1 MKPARWVLAAAL
13 ATGLHAQAVRPWRGW
28 DRYQVIMW
36 SAGEFPGPSTFPI
49 WIQRLKELG
58 FTAEQCPASD
68 DSRLWPDRGFG
79 FYVDSMIPELGFH
92 SARAALYK
100 SDWQG
105 YTTTRDKRFLSRN
118 PSFEDPA
125 FWVQAKQRVQ
135 SIVSRHAANKPLLY
149 NLRDEPSLGS
159 FTSPMDY
166 SFSPSTLGAFRQ
178 WLQAQYG
185 TLAGLNREWE
195 TSFARWDDVTPLTTF
210 EIKDRERLQLSR
222 NQRENYAPWADHRAF
237 MDISFTGAIDRL
249 RSLVHQFD
257 PDTPVG
263 IAGSQM
269 PSAWGGYDLWRL
281 SRAVDWLEPYDVG
294 GSRKILASFLP
305 PGAPMLATVFGSD
318 IARIRRQLW
327 RLALYQDRGAIVWDD
342 ADSRCIRKDVPAMP
356 VTPRGMDLAPLFA
369 ELKTVAPKLFV
380 LRPERDRIA
389 IHYSQ
394 ASIRAHWM
402 LDSREDG
409 DTWYRRLASYEQ
421 THSGLARVRDSFAR
435 ILEDLGLDYDFV
447 SYEQVENDAL
457 IQQGYKVLILPQSI
471 AMSARECRRIEAFVR
486 AGGTVIADNLTAA
499 MDEHCRRLATGQLD
513 DLFGIRGSV
522 TLWRKSGEAG
532 AVPPAVPSAS
542 RLQGFDPDVKA
553 GSATAR
559 AATSRGAPVLIEN
572 RTGKGRTIYLN
583 LDMHDYG
590 KLRLTPPQGE
600 NYTELFGRLLRES
613 GVQAAI
619 QVQTA
624 SGRQTLPGVR
634 VWRYSNGDVHYVA
647 LMRNPEFDSE
657 LGKDSAVVNKALE
670 QPVRIHVF
678 LPARSRLRDLRT
690 GRDFGVTAELDA
702 DLDPWSP
709 LILELTP
716 PH

>member
-1 MKPARWVLAAAL
+1 
-13 ATGLHAQAVRPWRGW
+13 
-28 DRYQVIMW
+28 MW
-36 SAGEFPGPSTFPI
+36 SAGESPAASEFPT
-49 WIQRLKELG
+49 WIRRMKELG

-68 DSRLWPDRGFG
+68 DSRLWPGLGFG
-79 FYVDSMIPELGFH
+79 FYVDNMIAELGFH
-92 SARAALYK
+92 SARAALYQ

-105 YTTTRDKRFLSRN
+105 YTTTRDKRFLARN

-125 FWVQAKQRVQ
+125 FWEQARQKVQ
-135 SIVSRHAANKPLLY
+135 SIVSRHKADKPLLY

-178 WLQAQYG
+178 WLQTQYA
-185 TLAGLNREWE
+185 TLADLNREWE

-210 EIKDRERLQLSR
+210 EIKDRERLELAR
-222 NQRENYAPWADHRAF
+222 NLRENYAPWADHRAF

-249 RSLVHQFD
+249 RSLVHQLD

-269 PSAWGGYDLWRL
+269 ASAWGGYDLWRL
-281 SRAVDWLEPYDVG
+281 SRAVDWLEPYDIA

-305 PGAPMLATVFGSD
+305 PGAPVLATVFGSD

-327 RLALYQDRGAIVWDD
+327 RLALCQDRGLIVWDD
-342 ADSRCIRKDVPAMP
+342 AASRCIRKDLPAMP
-356 VTPRGMDLAPLFA
+356 LTPRGMDLAPLFA
-369 ELKTVAPKLFV
+369 ELKAVAPKLFA

-389 IHYSQ
+389 VHYSQ

-409 DTWYRRLASYEQ
+409 GTWYRRLASYEQ
-421 THSGLARVRDSFAR
+421 IHSRLARVRDSFAR

-447 SYEQVENDAL
+447 SYEQVENDVL

-486 AGGTVIADNLTAA
+486 AGGAVIADNMTAA
-499 MDEHCRRLATGQLD
+499 MDDHCRRLASGQLD
-513 DLFGIRGSV
+513 DLFGIRGSA

-532 AVPPAVPSAS
+532 AIPSPVSSAS

-553 GSATAR
+553 GSGTAR
-559 AATSRGAPVLIEN
+559 AATSRGSPVLIEN

-590 KLRLTPPQGE
+590 KLRLTPPQGQ
-600 NYTELFGRLLRES
+600 NYTELFARLLRES

-624 SGRQTLPGVR
+624 AGRQPLPGVR
-634 VWRYSNGDVHYVA
+634 VWRYSNGDVQYVA

-709 LILELTP
+709 LILELSTSGRAATVRER
-716 PH
+716 